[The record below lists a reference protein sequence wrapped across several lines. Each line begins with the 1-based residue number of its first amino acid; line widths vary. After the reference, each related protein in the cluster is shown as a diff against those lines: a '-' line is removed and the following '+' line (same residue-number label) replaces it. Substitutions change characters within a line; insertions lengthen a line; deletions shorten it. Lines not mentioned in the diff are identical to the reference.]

1 MKKTQIDIYGRKYT
15 VTSNYEE
22 KYIDH
27 LTGYV
32 NGKIGELVFKNNR
45 LDYADACALCLL
57 NVADD
62 YVTEQQ
68 AKMHFADQVN
78 QLNKSYKELH
88 DRLKI
93 AEASVDELKHAKSY
107 LEEEVRKKDNEIIKL
122 KLDLEKAYGN
132 GNKLIENAKKPIE
145 ETVAKEDAHEADLAK
160 SSQIKQSIPRNK
172 IDAKQKN
179 TDQNKD

>member
-88 DRLKI
+88 DRLQK
-93 AEASVDELKHAKSY
+93 AEESVDELKHAKSY
-107 LEEEVRKKDNEIIKL
+107 LEDEVRKKDNEIIKL

-132 GNKLIENAKKPIE
+132 GNKLTENAKKPNE
-145 ETVAKEDAHEADLAK
+145 EMPAQEKTHEVKPVK
-160 SSQIKQSIPRNK
+160 SPQIKQSTQRVK
-172 IDAKQKN
+172 IDAKPNN